1 MEGWILPLTL
11 LPGIGML
18 ILSTSNQSI
27 ALANEISMLL
37 NDKECN
43 VSLLL
48 KKVSQHELINQALV
62 VLYVCVSGF
71 ALQALLSGIND
82 RFTAQIP
89 QFISDILL
97 FVGTGSL
104 VLALILLTVFSA
116 RAVRIKKYQY
126 KSRIQAKS

>member
-1 MEGWILPLTL
+1 LTL

>member
-1 MEGWILPLTL
+1 MESWILPLTL

-126 KSRIQAKS
+126 KSRIQAKT